1 MTARVLVVD
10 DILSNVKLL
19 EAKLTAEYFEVVTAF
34 NGAECLARIEEGI
47 PDIVL
52 LDVMMPG
59 MDGFEVCRRI
69 KSNPRTAHLP
79 VVMVTALDQPSD
91 RVAGLE
97 AGADDFLTKPV
108 DDAALFARVRSLVR
122 LKMMTDE
129 LRMREATGQSM
140 GLVDPA
146 QTLIDAAPSGRI
158 LAIEDRPE
166 SATWLAGALQP
177 QHEVSTVDTFEEALV
192 RVRGGDYDLVIVSLG
207 MRGFDGLRLCSQLRS
222 LPEGR
227 NVPILVVVSDGD
239 RRKLNQALEMG
250 VNDYLA
256 RPVDKNELVARV
268 RTQLRKKRYADRLRH
283 NVQLSLEMAITD
295 QLTGLHNRRYMS
307 RHLDN
312 LISSAKRTA
321 KPLAFLILDIDYFK
335 SVNDGYGH
343 DIGDEV
349 LKEFANRIAANV
361 RGIDLAC
368 RYGGEEFVV
377 VMPDTDMAFAYSV
390 AERLRK
396 SIEFDTGRDQ
406 PPTWQGQHH
415 HQHRHRVVGRQHGHR
430 RSATSSRRS
439 GPLQRQARRPQPRRG
454 RRGLASVFRL
464 CQLDRLVDHP
474 YEDFRLARAG
484 DHVAVLEDEGRHA
497 RDPHLVCEM
506 VFVLDGVLV
515 GILRK
520 QLAELVPDACRHP
533 QQSPSARCDRRYC
546 GPARSR
552 RRTIARPARP
562 ARRCRRPIG

>member
-19 EAKLTAEYFEVVTAF
+19 EAKLSAEYFEVVSAF
-34 NGAECLARIEEGI
+34 NGLECLAKIDEAL

-69 KSNPRTAHLP
+69 KGNPKTAHVP
-79 VVMVTALDQPSD
+79 VVMVTALDQPTD
-91 RVAGLE
+91 RVAGLQ

-129 LRMREATGQSM
+129 LRMRETTGQSM

-146 QTLIDAAPSGRI
+146 LTLVDANPTGRV
-158 LAIEDRPE
+158 LVIEDRPE
-166 SATWLAGALQP
+166 SVAWFSSALAP
-177 QHEVSTVDTFEEALV
+177 DHRVSSVETFEEALV
-192 RVRGGDYDLVIVSLG
+192 RVRGGDFDLIIVSLG

-227 NVPILVVVSDGD
+227 NVPILVVVSDAD
-239 RRKLNQALEMG
+239 RRKLTQALEMG
-250 VNDYLA
+250 VNDYLT

-268 RTQLRKKRYADRLRH
+268 RTQLRKKRYGDRLRH

-312 LISSAKRTA
+312 LISAAGQSG

-335 SVNDGYGH
+335 AVNDGHGH

-349 LKEFANRIAANV
+349 LKEFAARISANV

-377 VMPDTDMAFAYSV
+377 VMPDTDVTLAFAI

-396 SIEFDTGRDQ
+396 SIEANPIPISRPPGKLNITISIGIAGSEGPNDTSEALLHLADQALYSAKRTGRN
-406 PPTWQGQHH
+406 
-415 HQHRHRVVGRQHGHR
+415 RVV
-430 RSATSSRRS
+430 A
-439 GPLQRQARRPQPRRG
+439 A
-454 RRGLASVFRL
+454 A
-464 CQLDRLVDHP
+464 
-474 YEDFRLARAG
+474 A
-484 DHVAVLEDEGRHA
+484 
-497 RDPHLVCEM
+497 
-506 VFVLDGVLV
+506 
-515 GILRK
+515 
-520 QLAELVPDACRHP
+520 
-533 QQSPSARCDRRYC
+533 
-546 GPARSR
+546 
-552 RRTIARPARP
+552 
-562 ARRCRRPIG
+562 

>member
-19 EAKLTAEYFEVVTAF
+19 EAKLTAEYFEVISAY
-34 NGAECLARIEEGI
+34 NGADALARMSEQM

-69 KSNPRTAHLP
+69 KANPKTAHVP

-129 LRMREATGQSM
+129 LRMRETTGQSM
-140 GLVDPA
+140 GLM
-146 QTLIDAAPSGRI
+146 DATDSLQDANPSGRI
-158 LAIEDRPE
+158 LIIEDRPE
-166 SATWLAGALQP
+166 SVAWFTGALQP
-177 QHEVSTVDTFEEALV
+177 THDVSSVDTFEEALV
-192 RVRGGDYDLVIVSLG
+192 RVRGGDFDLIVVSLG
-207 MRGFDGLRLCSQLRS
+207 VRGFDGLRLCSQLRS
-222 LPEGR
+222 LPEAR

-239 RRKLNQALEMG
+239 RRKLTQALEMG
-250 VNDYLA
+250 VNDYLT
-256 RPVDKNELVARV
+256 RPVDRNELVARV

-295 QLTGLHNRRYMS
+295 QLTGLHNRRYMA

-312 LISSAKRTA
+312 LMKAANKSG
-321 KPLAFLILDIDYFK
+321 KPLAFVIMDIDYFK
-335 SVNDGYGH
+335 AVNDTHGH

-349 LKEFANRIAANV
+349 LREFAKRIGANI

-377 VMPDTDMAFAYSV
+377 VMPETDAAFAFTV

-396 SIEFDTGRDQ
+396 SIETTPIDISREPGKLGITISIGIAASEGEGDTAEALLRRADQALYTAKRNGRN
-406 PPTWQGQHH
+406 
-415 HQHRHRVVGRQHGHR
+415 RVV
-430 RSATSSRRS
+430 A
-439 GPLQRQARRPQPRRG
+439 
-454 RRGLASVFRL
+454 
-464 CQLDRLVDHP
+464 
-474 YEDFRLARAG
+474 
-484 DHVAVLEDEGRHA
+484 
-497 RDPHLVCEM
+497 
-506 VFVLDGVLV
+506 
-515 GILRK
+515 
-520 QLAELVPDACRHP
+520 DA
-533 QQSPSARCDRRYC
+533 A
-546 GPARSR
+546 
-552 RRTIARPARP
+552 
-562 ARRCRRPIG
+562 

>member
-19 EAKLTAEYFEVVTAF
+19 EAKLTSEYFEVVSAF
-34 NGAECLARIEEGI
+34 SGMEALGKIEVCD

-69 KSNPRTAHLP
+69 KSNPRTAHIP

-91 RVAGLE
+91 RVTGLD

-129 LRMREATGQSM
+129 LRMREATGQGM
-140 GLVDPA
+140 GLIDPA
-146 QTLIDAAPSGRI
+146 ASFSEAMTAGRI
-158 LAIEDRPE
+158 LMIEDRAD
-166 SATWLAGALQP
+166 SAAWFANALRR
-177 QHEVSTVDTFEEALV
+177 ENDVACVDTFEEALV
-192 RVRGGDYDLVIVSLG
+192 RVRGGDFDLIIVSLG

-227 NVPILVVVSDGD
+227 HVPILVVVSDGD
-239 RRKLNQALEMG
+239 KRKLHQALEMG
-250 VNDYLA
+250 VNDYLT
-256 RPVDKNELVARV
+256 RPVDTNELVARV

-312 LISSAKRTA
+312 LITQSQKNA
-321 KPLAFLILDIDYFK
+321 KPLAFLIMDIDHFK
-335 SVNDGYGH
+335 SVNDSYGH

-349 LKEFANRIAANV
+349 LQEFARRISANV
-361 RGIDLAC
+361 RGCDLAC

-377 VMPDTDMAFAYSV
+377 VMPDTDVPFAYAV

-396 SIEFDTGRDQ
+396 SVELTPVDISRAPHKLSITISIGIAGAQGSDDSADALLHRADQALYSAKRTGRN
-406 PPTWQGQHH
+406 
-415 HQHRHRVVGRQHGHR
+415 RVV
-430 RSATSSRRS
+430 A
-439 GPLQRQARRPQPRRG
+439 
-454 RRGLASVFRL
+454 
-464 CQLDRLVDHP
+464 
-474 YEDFRLARAG
+474 
-484 DHVAVLEDEGRHA
+484 
-497 RDPHLVCEM
+497 
-506 VFVLDGVLV
+506 
-515 GILRK
+515 
-520 QLAELVPDACRHP
+520 DA
-533 QQSPSARCDRRYC
+533 A
-546 GPARSR
+546 
-552 RRTIARPARP
+552 
-562 ARRCRRPIG
+562 

>member
-19 EAKLTAEYFEVVTAF
+19 EAKLTTEYFEVVTAF
-34 NGAECLARIEEGI
+34 SGLEALAKIDECT

-69 KSNPRTAHLP
+69 KSNPLTAHVP

-140 GLVDPA
+140 GLLDPA
-146 QTLIDAAPSGRI
+146 TTLMDNAPSGRI
-158 LAIEDRPE
+158 LIIEDRPE
-166 SATWLAGALQP
+166 SVAWFDAALQP
-177 QHEVSTVDTFEEALV
+177 THSVSSVDTFEEALV
-192 RVRGGDYDLVIVSLG
+192 RVRGGDYDLIVVSLG

-239 RRKLNQALEMG
+239 RRKLTQALEMG
-250 VNDYLA
+250 VNDYLT

-295 QLTGLHNRRYMS
+295 QLTGLHNRRYMA

-312 LISSAKRTA
+312 LLSDSQKSG
-321 KPLAFLILDIDYFK
+321 KELAFVIMDIDFFK
-335 SVNDGYGH
+335 SVNDTHGH

-349 LKEFANRIAANV
+349 LREFAKRIASNV
-361 RGIDLAC
+361 RGIDLVC
-368 RYGGEEFVV
+368 RFGGEEFVV
-377 VMPDTDMAFAYSV
+377 VMPDTDVAYAYTI

-396 SIEFDTGRDQ
+396 SIETTPIEISRAPGKLSITISIGIAKSEGAGDTAETLLHRADQALYRAKRTGRN
-406 PPTWQGQHH
+406 
-415 HQHRHRVVGRQHGHR
+415 RVV
-430 RSATSSRRS
+430 A
-439 GPLQRQARRPQPRRG
+439 
-454 RRGLASVFRL
+454 
-464 CQLDRLVDHP
+464 
-474 YEDFRLARAG
+474 
-484 DHVAVLEDEGRHA
+484 
-497 RDPHLVCEM
+497 
-506 VFVLDGVLV
+506 
-515 GILRK
+515 
-520 QLAELVPDACRHP
+520 DA
-533 QQSPSARCDRRYC
+533 A
-546 GPARSR
+546 
-552 RRTIARPARP
+552 
-562 ARRCRRPIG
+562 